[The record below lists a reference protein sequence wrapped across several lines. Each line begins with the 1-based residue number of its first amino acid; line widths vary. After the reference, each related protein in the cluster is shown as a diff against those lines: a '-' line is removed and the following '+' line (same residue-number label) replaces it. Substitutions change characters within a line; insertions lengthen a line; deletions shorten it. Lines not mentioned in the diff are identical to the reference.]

1 VQTVRVTC
9 PECDFS
15 FSIAD
20 SRVGGLIACRD
31 CKAEF
36 RVEFAEDDEPASSAA
51 PIKPSTDRDD
61 RPASKPARTRSR
73 VDVDSE
79 PEAWKTDLPIRSPAP
94 LLLTLVG
101 LQVLVAGF
109 LVLNWFMPAGA
120 QTSQPT
126 YSYFNNYP
134 TTTKTTFRK

>member
-1 VQTVRVTC
+1 MQTVRVTC
-9 PECDFS
+9 PECDFT

-36 RVEFAEDDEPASSAA
+36 RVEFAEDDEQAESPAPSKPAA
-51 PIKPSTDRDD
+51 D
-61 RPASKPARTRSR
+61 RPTAKPARTRSR

-79 PEAWKTDLPIRSPAP
+79 PEAWKTDLPIRSPSP

-120 QTSQPT
+120 ISNSQPT
-126 YSYFNNYP
+126 YSYYNSYP
-134 TTTKTTFRK
+134 TTPKTNIRK